1 MFFFMGG
8 KQVYIMVE
16 PIFTGV
22 LPNKERKIVI
32 QI

>member
-1 MFFFMGG
+1 MGG
-8 KQVYIMVE
+8 KEVYIMVE

-22 LPNKERKIVI
+22 LPNKDRKIEI